1 MTTTKQRKKV
11 TTMRR
16 IARKEMNWNGYI
28 KPISKY
34 NSQVHPSMRI
44 PFEQI

>member
-1 MTTTKQRKKV
+1 MHAKKAKV
-11 TTMRR
+11 MKK
-16 IARKEMNWNGYI
+16 KEQAWDGYI